1 MCNERRVGRIDK
13 RRWSRVEHV
22 GLGEGEVGGWTGEV
36 VYWEGCVIWLWC
48 EWEGDW
54 RRGCGEIWG
63 GGQRMLKGEGNV
75 VG

>member
-1 MCNERRVGRIDK
+1 M
-13 RRWSRVEHV
+13 VEDV
-22 GLGEGEVGGWTGEV
+22 GLEEGEVGGWTGEV

-54 RRGCGEIWG
+54 RRRCGEIWG
-63 GGQRMLKGEGNV
+63 CSQGMLRNERNG